1 MALEMVFEQDYHAE
15 ENNVI
20 DWQSY
25 VFDSDFIKSV
35 DKLAIRRFGAGV
47 AAEEACTQVIHYLSH
62 NDWERCK
69 QFKAKSKPT
78 TFLFTLVNNALEEFS
93 RKRYGRHRPPVWLDE
108 LGGLWVKLWRN
119 LCLDRHSSAETLTRT
134 CSNGNCDPL
143 EIKKMISC
151 IKSRIPRCGQGSIE
165 LVSVEDIDAASD
177 VYQSS
182 QQCES
187 VAPAANN
194 VFQNTLFLFV
204 REIIGADNVSSIH
217 GDTSVR
223 EKTETADI
231 QEKLRKLSGSLQLTD
246 EELLLLRLVYVQGL
260 SKSSASKALGLPLH
274 QAGRIV
280 NGVLLRIRSAL
291 EACDLDLD
299 DVEQLFR

>member
-1 MALEMVFEQDYHAE
+1 
-15 ENNVI
+15 
-20 DWQSY
+20 
-25 VFDSDFIKSV
+25 
-35 DKLAIRRFGAGV
+35 
-47 AAEEACTQVIHYLSH
+47 
-62 NDWERCK
+62 
-69 QFKAKSKPT
+69 
-78 TFLFTLVNNALEEFS
+78 
-93 RKRYGRHRPPVWLDE
+93 
-108 LGGLWVKLWRN
+108 
-119 LCLDRHSSAETLTRT
+119 
-134 CSNGNCDPL
+134 
-143 EIKKMISC
+143 MISC

-231 QEKLRKLSGSLQLTD
+231 CSSPTKNFCSCGSCTFKAFPNHLLKKHLGFPCIRPD
-246 EELLLLRLVYVQGL
+246 E
-260 SKSSASKALGLPLH
+260 S
-274 QAGRIV
+274 
-280 NGVLLRIRSAL
+280 
-291 EACDLDLD
+291 
-299 DVEQLFR
+299 